1 MKDIRAS
8 SRVFHAI
15 REIWR
20 HLSARRKRQSCLL
33 ALLTLLGGF
42 SEAISLGLVAPFLAA
57 LASPEKVLSHPWFG
71 FAASRVQAV
80 ASFWGVK
87 FEVSSLTPH
96 SFLPFFGGLFV
107 VSALLA
113 GGIRLLLL
121 WSGIRL
127 ANAAGLDLAQE
138 VYRRTLY
145 QPLSVHAARN
155 SSSTISSLTT
165 KIPLV
170 TLSLSSFLNL
180 FASVVIALSLIVAL
194 LAISPETTLLAGLAL
209 GIGYAMVSWI
219 NAEKLAV
226 NSRVIAA
233 EQDAVIKTLQEGLG
247 GIRDILLDG
256 TQKIYGEAYRKAEA
270 ALRRAHASTMFLSYS
285 PRYFMESLGMVFFA
299 ALALVL
305 CGRSDGLAGALPV
318 LGALALGVQRLLP
331 VLQQGY
337 VSWSSLLA
345 YQEPTREVVDLLEQP
360 MPAWVDAAA
369 DSPIRFEKEIRF
381 DSVGF
386 RYNPESPKVLS
397 DLSFSIPKGG
407 RVGFVGRT
415 GSGKSTCL
423 DLLMGLLE
431 PTEGQILIDDQP
443 LDKTALRSWQ
453 RNIAHVPQT
462 IFLSDNSLA
471 ENIAFG
477 TPPEKINLSRVREA
491 ATQAQIAD
499 FIESKPEKYGTFVGE
514 RGIRL
519 SGGQR
524 QRIGIARA
532 LYKQA
537 KILVFDE
544 ATSALDSET
553 EAAILESLK
562 RLSPDLTVLMIAHRL
577 TSLKN
582 CSQVIS
588 LSEAKAKTIS
598 LGELMPDQAV

>member
-1 MKDIRAS
+1 MG
-8 SRVFHAI
+8 VNF
-15 REIWR
+15 
-20 HLSARRKRQSCLL
+20 
-33 ALLTLLGGF
+33 
-42 SEAISLGLVAPFLAA
+42 
-57 LASPEKVLSHPWFG
+57 KVSG
-71 FAASRVQAV
+71 
-80 ASFWGVK
+80 
-87 FEVSSLTPH
+87 LTPH
-96 SFLPFFGGLFV
+96 RFLLFFGGLFV
-107 VSALLA
+107 ISALWA

-121 WSGIRL
+121 WTGLRL

-180 FASVVIALSLIVAL
+180 FASVVIALSLIAAL
-194 LAISPETTLLAGLAL
+194 LAVSPGTTLAAGLAL
-209 GIGYAMVSWI
+209 GFGYATVSWI
-219 NAEKLAV
+219 NAGKLAA

-247 GIRDILLDG
+247 GIRDILLGG
-256 TQKIYGEAYRKAEA
+256 TQKIYGKAYRKAEA
-270 ALRRAHASTMFLSYS
+270 ALRQAHVSTMFLSYS

-305 CGRSDGLAGALPV
+305 CGRSEGLAGALPV

-331 VLQQGY
+331 ALQQGY
-337 VSWSSLLA
+337 VSWSSLVA
-345 YQEPTREVVDLLEQP
+345 YQEPTHEVVDLLEQP
-360 MPAWVDAAA
+360 MPSWVEEAGN
-369 DSPIRFEKEIRF
+369 SPIKFDKEIRF

-386 RYNPESPKVLS
+386 RYNPESPMVLS
-397 DLSFSIPKGG
+397 DLSFSIPKGS
-407 RVGFVGRT
+407 RVGFVGKT

-431 PTEGQILIDDQP
+431 PTEGKILIDGKG
-443 LDKTALRSWQ
+443 LHAANVRAWQ
-453 RNIAHVPQT
+453 RKIAHVPQSVY
-462 IFLSDNSLA
+462 LSDNSLA

-477 TPPEKINLSRVREA
+477 VPLTEIDMGRVRDA
-491 ATQAQIAD
+491 ARQAQIAD
-499 FIESKPEKYGTFVGE
+499 FIERSPQGYQARVGE
-514 RGIRL
+514 RGICL

-537 KILVFDE
+537 TVLVFDE
-544 ATSALDSET
+544 ATSALDHET
-553 EAAILESLK
+553 ENAVMRSINSL
-562 RLSPDLTVLMIAHRL
+562 SSDLTILIIAHRM

-588 LSEAKAKTIS
+588 LKNEKSRIIQSKKLFQPAIA
-598 LGELMPDQAV
+598 